1 MSNAETEND
10 FTVTIE
16 GSDYKFSDLTD
27 DNKVLVNHIRDLDA
41 QVEQLNFRF
50 EQLNASKNFFSDK
63 LVWSLNQAKKQS
75 DSNAESEEES
85 SESEQVESE
94 IVETTE
100 EKVKS

>member
-63 LVWSLNQAKKQS
+63 LVWSLNQAKTQAESKS
-75 DSNAESEEES
+75 DSEES
-85 SESEQVESE
+85 SDAEQVESE

>member
-63 LVWSLNQAKKQS
+63 LVWSLNQAKKQ
-75 DSNAESEEES
+75 AESKAEES
-85 SESEQVESE
+85 SDSEQVESE